1 MGFFLGLSLSSNGA
15 EAASEARSP
24 PSYVQSRPVYSK
36 PAPKLPK
43 LLFKPPTPKDNEING
58 QATGSDPNLVTQTVY
73 GFLDFVTTIGN
84 TVMVFTPQTKKVENV
99 NPSSTSQTII
109 QATVAPTSS
118 AAGFSKAPK
127 SIVSASSS
135 VVLPAPT
142 GNERKGKAFHFEESG
157 PSSLIEASEYEPQVF
172 ATSFSSSSSSS
183 DLDETTALESHVI
196 VSAVPSSSFS
206 IKTKPKQVHSP
217 PFVQI
222 RSEVNVVS
230 ATEEL
235 QSPQVVVVTPAT
247 TSSKAFPSSKGF
259 TLKLPQRSQPVL
271 ISPVS
276 SPLVVTAEKVFHP
289 PPPPPPPSSPKPQ
302 ETYQEESQDEPTGL
316 VSQTFNTQVE
326 NGVTTVHETK
336 IIGTYIGSQYARI
349 FESSSS
355 VLPVASTAQVI
366 ITPSKPAQT
375 AASSTT
381 AAAQSSI
388 RTEESVVTNGDN
400 YETSGEVFNDDE
412 HDETNHD
419 NNYDYDAY
427 SHDSQHQQRL
437 ESNEYQE
444 DNGNDDQKTQSKE
457 SVTVVE
463 PTPTASEEQTH
474 YVLPQNQKEK
484 KAEIYISPV
493 PNNNAYSRQPQ
504 LYVDINPAKSVDFI
518 VTATP
523 SNRGKPGRGSRNE
536 YKSRFSNRFNKNST
550 PSSDVVEAK
559 EQEKVEEDTRESGRR
574 TSRFRSRGRSA
585 GRQGSEDVVPTVSV
599 YSQVV
604 SATPTRRFGSGRGG
618 AKTKEVGFKTIQS
631 TRSFGASA
639 RQVQISPTSST
650 SIYRF
655 KLNRP
660 TGRWRFKPSPKPKVN
675 IIKTQEEEELEQ
687 QLNEQSVANGGL
699 KDLNTAG
706 SGPNLNGH
714 DDDDDELVQHSDN
727 LNYEESRTETNEVVQ
742 DLEPELAPQTLRVST
757 VTPTEF
763 EDLEK
768 FLEIATIKSPY
779 VFQAGNVKNTRFI
792 TVTKTFTREPIQ
804 PTLASS
810 IDDATIENILATKP
824 AYEKILEGSSDVA
837 TLPVIH
843 LSGDMA
849 TPPLETITQSF
860 STTQLMLKT
869 SILPVLYDGVTTL
882 FTLTQSYFVT
892 RLVTAHKTVPPME
905 LFQFVPTKSLTEFN
919 TALQEAGSEHSEQL
933 LGSEDSDDPET
944 VYAHII
950 APPDELTSLGADFD
964 PSLMDDKIPKIT
976 APRSKGAIARPGEK
990 IPASGPPNNAAL
1002 GLNGLAD
1009 QLGLTAEQLAFLQ
1022 FLKAQK
1028 QPTQQAPT
1036 LPNNFFAQQLV
1047 PNPVPL
1053 TGSAPPQLQITSSPV
1068 VVDTTTTIVE
1078 SKTLRIQFGAKPT
1091 YTTLYSTKIV
1101 PTRMT
1106 SYVTMSVAVA
1116 PTAAAP
1122 LANPFFNPAAFPLAY
1137 LG

>member
-1 MGFFLGLSLSSNGA
+1 MAEKNRCIFHFVTWTSVLSFVLLGLSLSSNGA
-15 EAASEARSP
+15 DAVGEARSL

-58 QATGSDPNLVTQTVY
+58 QASGSDPNLVTQTVY

-99 NPSSTSQTII
+99 KPSSTSETVI
-109 QATVAPTSS
+109 QATVAPSS
-118 AAGFSKAPK
+118 SITVVSKPPQ
-127 SIVSASSS
+127 SIVSASSI
-135 VVLPAPT
+135 VLPAPS
-142 GNERKGKAFHFEESG
+142 GNERKGKAFHFEESV
-157 PSSLIEASEYEPQVF
+157 PSLIEASEYEPQVF
-172 ATSFSSSSSSS
+172 ATSFSSSSSS
-183 DLDETTALESHVI
+183 DFDETTALESDFV
-196 VSAVPSSSFS
+196 VSVVPSSAN

-222 RSEVNVVS
+222 RSEVNIVS
-230 ATEEL
+230 STEEL
-235 QSPQVVVVTPAT
+235 RSPQVVVVTPAT
-247 TSSKAFPSSKGF
+247 TSSKVFPSSKGF
-259 TLKLPQRSQPVL
+259 TLKLPQRSVPILV
-271 ISPVS
+271 SPVS

-289 PPPPPPPSSPKPQ
+289 PPPPPPPPSSPKPQ
-302 ETYQEESQDEPTGL
+302 ETYPEEVQEEPTGL

-326 NGVTTVHETK
+326 DGVTTVHETK

-349 FESSSS
+349 FESSST
-355 VLPVASTAQVI
+355 VIPVAPSAQVI
-366 ITPSKPAQT
+366 ITPTKPAQSAST
-375 AASSTT
+375 ATST
-381 AAAQSSI
+381 AAQSSI

-400 YETSGEVFNDDE
+400 YETS
-412 HDETNHD
+412 
-419 NNYDYDAY
+419 A
-427 SHDSQHQQRL
+427 
-437 ESNEYQE
+437 NEYQE
-444 DNGNDDQKTQSKE
+444 DNGDDGQKNDSKE
-457 SVTVVE
+457 SFTVVE

-523 SNRGKPGRGSRNE
+523 SNRGKPGRGGGSRNE
-536 YKSRFSNRFNKNST
+536 YKNRFSNRFNKNST
-550 PSSDVVEAK
+550 PSSEVVETK
-559 EQEKVEEDTRESGRR
+559 EPEKVEEEARDTGRR
-574 TSRFRSRGRSA
+574 ATRFRSRGRSA
-585 GRQGSEDVVPTVSV
+585 SKQGSEDVVPTVSV

-618 AKTKEVGFKTIQS
+618 AKTKEVAFKTIQS

-639 RQVQISPTSST
+639 RQVQVNPTSST

-675 IIKTQEEEELEQ
+675 IIKTQEEEELEEQ
-687 QLNEQSVANGGL
+687 QLKEQAAAAGL

-706 SGPNLNGH
+706 SGPNLNAH
-714 DDDDDELVQHSDN
+714 DEDDELVQHSDN
-727 LNYEESRTETNEVVQ
+727 LNYEESRTETNEVAQ
-742 DLEPELAPQTLRVST
+742 DLEPELAPQTIRVST

-763 EDLEK
+763 EDLDK

-779 VFQAGNVKNTRFI
+779 VFQAGNVKNTRYI

-964 PSLMDDKIPKIT
+964 PSTMDDKIPKISP
-976 APRSKGAIARPGEK
+976 PRSKGAIARPESEK
-990 IPASGPPNNAAL
+990 PAQSALGPPSNAAL

-1028 QPTQQAPT
+1028 QPTQAPT

-1047 PNPVPL
+1047 PNAVP
-1053 TGSAPPQLQITSSPV
+1053 GSAAPLLQLTSSPV

-1122 LANPFFNPAAFPLAY
+1122 IANPFFNPAAFPLAY